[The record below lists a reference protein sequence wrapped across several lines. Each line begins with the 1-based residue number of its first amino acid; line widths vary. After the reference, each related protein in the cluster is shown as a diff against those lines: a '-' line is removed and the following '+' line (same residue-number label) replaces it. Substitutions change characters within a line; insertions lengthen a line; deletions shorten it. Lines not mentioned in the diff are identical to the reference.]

1 MGRVSRGERVNS
13 QEMEEMWL
21 SEEHICNGHKVG
33 VYFLIL
39 VYKNEG
45 NWMHYI
51 LIFTSYV

>member
-1 MGRVSRGERVNS
+1 
-13 QEMEEMWL
+13 MEEMWL
-21 SEEHICNGHKVG
+21 SEEHISSDDKVR
-33 VYFLIL
+33 VNFLIL